1 MSVRQSR
8 ARGKP
13 SCNVSSG
20 PFNLAKGLC
29 PARLARIAAKAP
41 EPGAIVVGDEADG
54 NEDQCSGRIV
64 IFLQGGVVPQGLWAV
79 RLRHSA
85 LVDGL
90 QPETL
95 DNGRMAFGQ
104 RGRSAHFLSPP
115 VPPTPWNPT
124 RIPVQGACYFTMLNA
139 CDGWP

>member
-1 MSVRQSR
+1 MSVGQSK

-54 NEDQCSGRIV
+54 IGLGLEQSGGKRSAV
-64 IFLQGGVVPQGLWAV
+64 DGGVQSRPEVDEGAEMILVPVGEHEPEQIA
-79 RLRHSA
+79 A
-85 LVDGL
+85 L
-90 QPETL
+90 L
-95 DNGRMAFGQ
+95 DQKADVGEDEIDAGEVLA
-104 RGRSAHFLSPP
+104 GE
-115 VPPTPWNPT
+115 
-124 RIPVQGACYFTMLNA
+124 
-139 CDGWP
+139 